1 MSISLSQTFLSAFIS
16 KKCFVHHHNIGE
28 QIQNNQLVHEGSF
41 ILTLTTDLLWISTIL
56 LIKWIKSRMSGERP
70 EIESNDYINLMFRMI
85 HKTSHEYQVFN
96 FYTSQ
101 IDRIKGMPCQLKRL
115 QNFWKTHYMLNN
127 IFWLNLHIRGPD
139 SS

>member
-1 MSISLSQTFLSAFIS
+1 
-16 KKCFVHHHNIGE
+16 
-28 QIQNNQLVHEGSF
+28 
-41 ILTLTTDLLWISTIL
+41 
-56 LIKWIKSRMSGERP
+56 MSGERP

-127 IFWLNLHIRGPD
+127 IF
-139 SS
+139 